1 MWLHSVSMN
10 ATTKPQ
16 GRDEIRTEVI
26 EAARTL
32 VAERG
37 PDGFS
42 VRDVAARA
50 EVNHALVHR
59 HFGTK
64 ADVLEEVLAQESA
77 GVVDAVA
84 QWGDPGLATGTDPAA
99 ELLELLEGFP
109 SYWRTLVSAVLD
121 APEAAVPGTA
131 ATTELFRALWRDTDP
146 ELATTSAVAGA
157 TALGWLIFGRF
168 MSEATGADPDDVRRE
183 VAAQIARLTGRP

>member
-16 GRDEIRTEVI
+16 GRDEIRTAVI